1 MLSKIEAQQLWDNL
15 RGSLL
20 ETEKNI
26 RVIIEQRAWEPLG
39 YETFAEAWRDNLS
52 DIELSTELRAVVVFA
67 MFDDGASKSDVAK
80 SVAGVGPTT
89 VTALS
94 NYHSKGFDAS
104 DAAYLSFRKR
114 PTPTPKNSPKTIAI
128 TLSAEEHAAL
138 KASADA
144 QGIPVK
150 AAARTMILMSL
161 GMAMTV
167 QDAA

>member
-1 MLSKIEAQQLWDNL
+1 MLSHDEAQKLWDNL
-15 RGSLL
+15 RSSLL

-26 RVIIEQRAWEPLG
+26 RAIINTRAWEPLG
-39 YETFAEAWRDNLS
+39 YDSFAEAWRDNLS

-94 NYHSKGFDAS
+94 NYHSKGFDAA

-114 PTPTPKNSPKTIAI
+114 PTPAPKNSPKTIAI

-150 AAARTMILMSL
+150 DAARTMVLMSL
-161 GMAMTV
+161 GMALTV

>member
-1 MLSKIEAQQLWDNL
+1 
-15 RGSLL
+15 
-20 ETEKNI
+20 
-26 RVIIEQRAWEPLG
+26 
-39 YETFAEAWRDNLS
+39 
-52 DIELSTELRAVVVFA
+52 

-89 VTALS
+89 VTALADA
-94 NYHSKGFDAS
+94 HRKGFDAA

-150 AAARTMILMSL
+150 DAARTMILMSL
-161 GMAMTV
+161 GMAMNM

>member
-1 MLSKIEAQQLWDNL
+1 MLSKIEAQKLWDNL

-26 RVIIEQRAWEPLG
+26 RAIINTRAWEPLG

-67 MFDDGASKSDVAK
+67 MFDNGSSPANAARAVK
-80 SVAGVGPTT
+80 GVGVRQ
-89 VTALS
+89 VTAL
-94 NYHSKGFDAS
+94 HDAHKRGIDAQ
-104 DAAYLSFRKR
+104 DAAYLSFRNR
-114 PTPTPKNSPKTIAI
+114 PTPRPANAPKTIAI

-150 AAARTMILMSL
+150 DAARTMILMSL

>member
-1 MLSKIEAQQLWDNL
+1 
-15 RGSLL
+15 
-20 ETEKNI
+20 
-26 RVIIEQRAWEPLG
+26 
-39 YETFAEAWRDNLS
+39 
-52 DIELSTELRAVVVFA
+52 

-89 VTALS
+89 VTALADA
-94 NYHSKGFDAS
+94 HRKGFDTA

-114 PTPTPKNSPKTIAI
+114 PTPTPKNSPKTIGI

-150 AAARTMILMSL
+150 DAARTMILMSL

>member
-1 MLSKIEAQQLWDNL
+1 M
-15 RGSLL
+15 
-20 ETEKNI
+20 
-26 RVIIEQRAWEPLG
+26 G
-39 YETFAEAWRDNLS
+39 YETFAEAWRYNLS

-89 VTALS
+89 VTALADA
-94 NYHSKGFDAS
+94 HRKGFDAA

-114 PTPTPKNSPKTIAI
+114 PTPMPKNSPKTITI
-128 TLSAEEHAAL
+128 TISAEEHAAL

>member
-94 NYHSKGFDAS
+94 NYHSKGFDAA

-150 AAARTMILMSL
+150 DAARTMVLMSL
-161 GMAMTV
+161 GMAMSM